1 MYKDQRGVTDS
12 LNNQK
17 YFNQK
22 YLDKDPGPFIA
33 TVKFPNDPTRM
44 GRLGVNIPALTG
56 TTDPSPEQI
65 IWCQYLSP
73 FYGVKPLQSVSKTD
87 PYTYTASQTS
97 YGMWAV
103 PPDVDTTVLVIF
115 AKGQQ
120 DRYNAFWM
128 GCVQEPYTNAQ
139 IPGHAASPDTA
150 MPSNGGDF
158 SESKQDTYGTDILPT
173 GEKNRGIEAETL
185 DQQKFPIN
193 DRLAAQLMAQGLI
206 ADRYRGTTTSSARR
220 ESPSAVFG
228 ISTPGRIKPDSN
240 KPNIG
245 LNNSPV
251 SVDRD
256 HGHSFV
262 MDDGA
267 RDGTNQLVRMRTA
280 SGHQL
285 LMHDTQ
291 GVVYIANASGNAWIE
306 MNKEGRIDVYSGV
319 GGINMRTEGDFNLHS
334 DTNINLHAGQSIRMS
349 ASGTDEVK
357 YKESDVAVQK
367 GLKTTN
373 DVKIPKIPGQIIQ
386 STDYHQ
392 TMGDKGVFVSSQD
405 GVIQHYGNKGI
416 TSYSGGQ
423 QLHGAAGQIHLA
435 GAQVHFNSTGASPDW
450 GPTWM
455 TTDATGMTPRL
466 EGDVELAKKGIE
478 PLRPFTRQTKTTVH
492 RFVTHEPMP
501 RFRGFSSVGALP
513 MGGADNKK
521 QWYKLASTPGTVEY
535 MEYQNLLHP
544 NANIRD
550 GQWQVILERNLR
562 EQMGTSTDPAKAR
575 KIAADLGRNFDE
587 LFGINASKVKWDIK
601 DSISNK
607 FKGFDVSDDV
617 NQVITNQ
624 TKKLADQVID
634 TVTGS
639 KVAEM
644 FKDNVFV
651 NQAGELFAL
660 GDTSKIL
667 SGDFKGFATDA
678 GANVV
683 QSVADK
689 AFNTLKTGNLS
700 KKAIGVDKF
709 GNTIYERSGL
719 PTSIG
724 GLDLSGFAGTIN
736 IGNIASIGD
745 LKATTNVFKNVVA
758 GQVTSTIQQ
767 TAITA
772 VASQAK
778 GFLQGLGGSTA
789 RELGSQGIKAGV
801 FTNLGAKIGAIKL
814 PTFLGGGS
822 IGSAVSGFF
831 GKFSDAR
838 LKEDIRFIGR
848 SPQGINIYEFKYKHV
863 PGTWQGVMAQ
873 EVPWASV
880 MTDTGFYMVDYT
892 KVDVEF
898 RRLD

>member
-1 MYKDQRGVTDS
+1 MSRYKDQRGFTDS
-12 LNNQK
+12 FDNQK

-22 YLDKDPGPFIA
+22 YLDKDPGPYIA
-33 TVKFPNDPTRM
+33 TVKFPNDPTKM

-56 TTDPSPEQI
+56 TNDPKPDQI

-73 FYGVKPLQSVSKTD
+73 FYGVKSFQSVSKTD
-87 PYTYTASQTS
+87 PYSYTDSQTS

-103 PPDVDTTVLVIF
+103 PPDVDTTVMVIF
-115 AKGQQ
+115 ARGQQ
-120 DRYNAFWM
+120 DRYNAYWM
-128 GCVQEPYTNAQ
+128 GCVQEPNMNQ
-139 IPGHAASPDTA
+139 QVPGHASSRDTA

-158 SESKQDTYGTDILPT
+158 SDSKLDTYGTDILPT
-173 GEKNRGIEAETL
+173 GEKNRAIEAETL
-185 DQQKFPIN
+185 EQQKFPIN
-193 DRLAAQLMAQGLI
+193 DRLADQLLRQGLV
-206 ADRYRGTTTSSARR
+206 ADQIRGTTTSSARR

-228 ISTPGRIKPDSN
+228 ISTPGRIKPDSK
-240 KPNIG
+240 KPKIG
-245 LNNSPV
+245 LDDRPV

-267 RDGTNQLVRMRTA
+267 RDGTNQLTRLRTA

-285 LMHDTQ
+285 LMHDTE
-291 GVVYIANASGNAWIE
+291 GVVYIANGSGNAWIE
-306 MNKEGRIDVYSGV
+306 MTSEGRIDVYSGV

-334 DTNINLHAGQSIRMS
+334 DANINMHASGQVRMS
-349 ASGTDEVK
+349 SGNEM
-357 YKESDVAVQK
+357 VQSA
-367 GLKTTN
+367 GTYMLN
-373 DVKIPKIPGQIIQ
+373 L
-386 STDYHQ
+386 
-392 TMGDKGVFVSSQD
+392 GDKGIFNSSQKGSIRD
-405 GVIQHYGNKGI
+405 YSKDGI
-416 TSYSGGQ
+416 TSYTDGV
-423 QLHGAAGQIHLA
+423 QLHGASGAIHLA
-435 GAQVHFNSTGASPDW
+435 GAQVHFNSTSASDTW
-450 GPTWM
+450 GPKWLD
-455 TTDATGMTPRL
+455 TDAAAMTPRQ

-478 PLRPFTRQTKTTVH
+478 PLRSFTRQTETTVH

-501 RFRGFSSVGALP
+501 RFRGFTSEGALP
-513 MGGADNKK
+513 TGGADNKK
-521 QWYKLASTPGTVEY
+521 AWFRLANTPGTVEY
-535 MEYQNLLHP
+535 MEYQNLLNSNP
-544 NANIRD
+544 NIRN
-550 GQWQVILERNLR
+550 GQFQAIAERHVR
-562 EQMGTSTDPAKAR
+562 EQIGTSTDSAKAR
-575 KIAADLGRNFDE
+575 KILGDLGSNFDN
-587 LFGINASKVKWDIK
+587 LFGINESKVKWDIK

-607 FKGFDVSDDV
+607 FKGFDVSDDI
-617 NQVITNQ
+617 NQVINNQ

-660 GDTSKIL
+660 GGGADFSKL
-667 SGDFKGFATDA
+667 AAGNVKGFALDV

-689 AFNTLKTGNLS
+689 AFNALKTGNLS

-724 GLDLSGFAGTIN
+724 GLDISGITGTIN

-758 GQVTSTIQQ
+758 GQVTSSIQQ

-778 GFLQGLGGSTA
+778 GFLQGLAGNTA
-789 RELGSQGIKAGV
+789 RELGAQGIKAGA
-801 FTNLGAKIGAIKL
+801 FTNLGAKIGAMKL
-814 PTFLGGGS
+814 PAFLGGGS
-822 IGSAVSGFF
+822 IGSVVSGLF
-831 GKFSDAR
+831 GKFSDVR

-848 SPQGINIYEFKYKHV
+848 SPSGINIYEFKYKHV

-873 EVPWASV
+873 EVPWART
-880 MTDTGFYMVDYT
+880 MTSTGFYMVDYS

-898 RRLD
+898 RRLN